1 MGNFLTAIFSQVL
14 KLLTIQGDSFVS
26 RNVQRLNQYVEKS
39 ALMISKCANPRC
51 SKMLMR
57 LDGGRFFGFPVRD
70 KSSIEHF
77 WLCAGCSKSFTLT
90 LNEGKV
96 ELITRQHKKT
106 A

>member
-1 MGNFLTAIFSQVL
+1 M
-14 KLLTIQGDSFVS
+14 LLAIQGDSFLS
-26 RNVQRLNQYVEKS
+26 GNVQRFSRYGERS
-39 ALMISKCANPRC
+39 TLMISKCANPKC

-57 LDGGRFFGFPVRD
+57 LDGGRFFGFPLRD
-70 KSSIEHF
+70 KGSIEHF

-96 ELITRQHKKT
+96 ELTERQHKKI

>member
-1 MGNFLTAIFSQVL
+1 M
-14 KLLTIQGDSFVS
+14 LLTIPGDAFPSG
-26 RNVQRLNQYVEKS
+26 NVQRLAGTARRSTV
-39 ALMISKCANPRC
+39 MISKCANPKC

-70 KSSIEHF
+70 KASIEHF

-90 LNEGKV
+90 LTQGKV
-96 ELITRQHKKT
+96 ELTERQHKKI